1 MTKRTFLVLLAL
13 LSAHAFPQNR
23 RQTRPDVVGEFEN
36 GEALTPFFDAL
47 EQLRMGRR
55 QEPVRIL
62 HFGDSHVAADILTA
76 EIRKRFQNEYG
87 NGGAGFILPGNPFST
102 PRRDA
107 RSGLSAGW
115 RFEGIGR
122 GGVSDGMY
130 GLMGV
135 SLSTE
140 LPGAGLWV
148 EADCNHFEIL
158 FLEQPSGGV
167 MSVLIDGKT
176 IGRPI
181 SLKAP
186 RPSLGSITIDAG
198 TNEVHRIEIHTA
210 GGGEVRIFG
219 VVAESRETG
228 VVYDVLGINGA
239 RASRILGWNQS
250 LFLKSVALRKPD
262 LIILAYGTNEV
273 TDTDWTVDSYAAGL
287 REIIKSLRRVVPEA
301 SIIISG
307 PPDRSVSD
315 GASWRAAPRLSQLFN
330 AERKAALACDAAFW
344 NGSAAMGGPGSMN
357 LWFSRGLAQPD
368 HVHLTRAGYLLL
380 ADRFFDD
387 LINFSSVREPS
398 ASVAASTA
406 EKRCGYPHSAVPED
420 NKQ

>member
-13 LSAHAFPQNR
+13 ISAHAFPQSR
-23 RQTRPDVVGEFEN
+23 RQTRPHVVGGFEN
-36 GEALTPFFDAL
+36 GEALAPFLDAL
-47 EQLRMGRR
+47 EHLRTGRR
-55 QEPVRIL
+55 REPVRIL

-107 RSGLSAGW
+107 RSGLSTGW

-122 GGVSDGMY
+122 GGVRDGMY

-140 LPGAGLWV
+140 LSGASLWV
-148 EADCNHFEIL
+148 EAACSHFEIL
-158 FLEQPSGGV
+158 FLEQPNGGA
-167 MSVLIDGKT
+167 MSLLVDGKS

-186 RPSLGSITIDAG
+186 RPSLGSLTIDVG
-198 TNEVHRIEIHTA
+198 VNEIHRLEIHVA

-219 VVAESRETG
+219 VVAERNETG

-273 TDTDWTVDSYAAGL
+273 TDSDWTVASYVVEL
-287 REIIKSLRRVVPEA
+287 KEIIKGLMRAVPEA

-307 PPDRSVSD
+307 PPDRSVRE
-315 GASWRAAPRLSQLFN
+315 GADWRAAPRLSQLFN

-368 HVHLTRAGYLLL
+368 RVHLTRAGYLLL

-387 LINFSSVREPS
+387 LISLPSVREPS
-398 ASVAASTA
+398 APVAASTA
-406 EKRCGYPHSAVPED
+406 ETRCGYPHSAAP
-420 NKQ
+420 